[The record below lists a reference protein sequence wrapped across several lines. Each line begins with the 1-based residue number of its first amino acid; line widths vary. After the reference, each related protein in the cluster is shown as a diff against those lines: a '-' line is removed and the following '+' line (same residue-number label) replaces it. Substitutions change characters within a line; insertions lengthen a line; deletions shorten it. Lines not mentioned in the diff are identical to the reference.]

1 MRLLL
6 DENLDWRLMRSLPGH
21 EVESVLQLGWAG
33 IQNGELLRKAAES
46 GFDALIT
53 MDGNLSYQQN
63 MADHAIAVVVLRARS
78 NRLADTQPLMPNV
91 LQLLPALAK
100 GNLVIVEQDLTA

>member
-1 MRLLL
+1 MRVLL

-21 EVESVLQLGWAG
+21 VVESVPRLGWAG
-33 IQNGELLRKAAES
+33 IQNGELLRKAAEN

-63 MADHAIAVVVLRARS
+63 IKSLEIAVVVLRAPS
-78 NRLADTQPLMPNV
+78 NRLVDTERLIEKV
-91 LQLLPALAK
+91 LAILLNLQK
-100 GNLVIVEQDLTA
+100 GNLVVVE